1 MFSVKFVLMKYTLG
15 KQERLKSKKLI
26 DKLYKEGSS
35 VKAFPLRMV
44 FLQTEH
50 TSDYPAQIGVSV
62 AKRNFKKAPDRNRL
76 KRLMRE
82 SYRLQ
87 KEIVYNN
94 LEVPYVFM
102 ISYLG
107 KEEKDYEEIYAKM
120 NKLLNLF
127 IKEIQNIPNEEHD
140 S

>member
-26 DKLYKEGSS
+26 EKLYKEGSS

-94 LEVPYVFM
+94 LDVPYVFM
-102 ISYLG
+102 ISYIG
-107 KEEKDYEEIYAKM
+107 REEKPYKELYSKM
-120 NKLLNLF
+120 NTLLNLF
-127 IKEIQNIPNEEHD
+127 VEKVKHTKHETL
-140 S
+140 